1 MGNSMALDQDA
12 LDSLRMDRPS
22 LEAEAHGRAR
32 PWVVGGG
39 LALLVL
45 VALAAWFAT
54 RPVAVLV
61 SVAPVRVDRGASQ
74 AISGGAVLSA
84 SGYVVAERL
93 TVASSKVTGM
103 VREVLV
109 EEGMAVKAG
118 QVVARLDDSIAR
130 KQLALISSQLAS
142 AKLAVAETDAN
153 FTDAERTLERNR
165 SLRTQNLT
173 SQATLDT
180 AEAAYATAKARRDSA
195 RGAVEVAER
204 SVALSQQ
211 SLDDYT
217 IRAPFSGVVVSKNA
231 QVGEMISPVSAGGG
245 FTRTGIC
252 SIVDMSSL
260 EVEVDVNE
268 AYINRVVSGQK
279 VEAVLDAYPDWR
291 IAARVARIVPTADRQ
306 KATVRVRIEFDAL
319 DPRILP
325 DMGVQVTFL
334 DAPSATA
341 AADAPPPRT
350 RLLVPASAVV
360 VRDGKSVVFVLRD
373 DAVERRAVTVG
384 RALRDEVEV
393 QSGLDEGETVV
404 VAPPAELADGT
415 RVRTK

>member
-1 MGNSMALDQDA
+1 MPLDQDA
-12 LDSLRMDRPS
+12 LDSLRMDRS
-22 LEAEAHGRAR
+22 QLEVAAHGRAR
-32 PWVVGGG
+32 PWVIGGA
-39 LALLVL
+39 LALVVL
-45 VALAAWFAT
+45 AALAGWFAT
-54 RPVAVLV
+54 RPEALQV
-61 SVAPVRVDRGASQ
+61 SVAPVRVDRGTAQ
-74 AISGGAVLSA
+74 PAAGGAVLSA

-103 VREVLV
+103 VREVLI

-118 QVVARLDDSIAR
+118 QVVARLDDSTAR
-130 KQLALISSQLAS
+130 KQLALTSSQLAS

-153 FTDAERTLERNR
+153 FTDAERTLERTR
-165 SLRTQNLT
+165 SLREQNLT
-173 SQATLDT
+173 SQSALDT
-180 AEAAYATAKARRDSA
+180 AEAAYATSKARRDSA

-204 SVALSQQ
+204 SLALSQQ
-211 SLDDYT
+211 SLEDLT

-252 SIVDMSSL
+252 TIVDMSSL

-268 AYINRVVSGQK
+268 AYINRVVRDQP

-291 IAARVARIVPTADRQ
+291 IPAKVGRIVPTADRQ
-306 KATVRVRIEFDAL
+306 KATVRVRIKFEAL

-325 DMGVQVTFL
+325 DMGVQVSFF
-334 DAPSATA
+334 DAPAAEAAAS
-341 AADAPPPRT
+341 AADAPRT

-360 VRDGKSVVFVLRD
+360 QREGVTVVFVLHD
-373 DAVERRAVTVG
+373 ETVERRAVTVG

-393 QSGLDEGETVV
+393 QAGLDEGDTVV
-404 VAPPAELADGT
+404 VAPPPELADGT
-415 RVRTK
+415 RVKTK